1 MTAVQDKTS
10 TGTYQ
15 SSNKIQDKVNL
26 DHENDTDDLNEAQLV
41 SEFPVPPPYYK
52 LDLTL
57 TPPPIPYD
65 KLIRSTK
72 KSYVDKLKTLKQQE
86 EEERRRCGE
95 DFHSAGTGGDIR
107 NSDGV
112 DMISSSD
119 VRKEEEEEEE
129 EDFDVD
135 MEGPFVT
142 VFGQESYVEDPTLLP
157 IQDDCSDPK
166 EVQNRVTNLNQDI
179 LQDFVTLVGDLVNN
193 PEAHQKCRD
202 KLLRNIE
209 SILKECNKF
218 REHQSREILIE
229 TLEQQ
234 LNDRLAAINTLN
246 EYIQDAD
253 EQLKRLKEIE
263 EEDSFQLKIS

>member
-1 MTAVQDKTS
+1 MSVIQDKT

-15 SSNKIQDKVNL
+15 SSSKLQDKVNL

-52 LDLTL
+52 LALTL
-57 TPPPIPYD
+57 TPPPIPHE

-72 KSYVDKLKTLKQQE
+72 KSYADKLKALKREE
-86 EEERRRCGE
+86 EEERRRFGE
-95 DFHSAGTGGDIR
+95 DFTAAADTDTGGDIR
-107 NSDGV
+107 SSGRV
-112 DMISSSD
+112 ETISSGD
-119 VRKEEEEEEE
+119 VRTEEE
-129 EDFDVD
+129 EDLDVD
-135 MEGPFVT
+135 KGPFVT
-142 VFGQESYVEDPTLLP
+142 VFGPESYVEDPTLIP

-166 EVQNRVTNLNQDI
+166 EVQQRITQLNKDI
-179 LQDFVTLVGDLVNN
+179 LQDFVTLLGDLVNN

-202 KLLRNIE
+202 KLLRNVE

-234 LNDRLAAINTLN
+234 LNDRLTAINTLN

-263 EEDSFQLKIS
+263 GDEG